1 MSKKPECLTF
11 KEAINILNEYVQNDD
26 IDNCDIMVVD
36 MDADDGVTYLVS
48 TGVTI
53 YEIYEGIERNDIML
67 VKRNKWED

>member
-1 MSKKPECLTF
+1 MNKKPECLTF
-11 KEAINILNEYVQNDD
+11 KEAMNILNEYVQNDN

-36 MDADDGVTYLVS
+36 MDTHDGVTYLIS

-53 YEIYEGIERNDIML
+53 YGIYEGMERNDIML